1 MRFTPELLVRVM
13 AQMDSDDQN
22 VRIVAME
29 KARTMLAGGHVTFA
43 MLGQYSM
50 DRLREEAATEARPD
64 NVESGRTIRTRSTRS
79 FTRSAPDKPYIH
91 ARVAGRFA
99 RTHKGKP
106 VIRGSIPPKG
116 SYGRLR
122 VLSDVEDDAGFG
134 YRKLRLSLEANE
146 AVYEPFVV
154 IDKNDEVLST
164 IRNASISGSPFE
176 IK

>member
-1 MRFTPELLVRVM
+1 MRFTPELLIRVM

-50 DRLREEAATEARPD
+50 DRLREEKDAGD
-64 NVESGRTIRTRSTRS
+64 LHGQIESGRTIRTRSTGS
-79 FTRSAPDKPYIH
+79 FTRSTPDKPYVH
-91 ARVAGRFA
+91 PRVAGRFA
-99 RTHKGKP
+99 RSHKGKP
-106 VIRGSIPPKG
+106 VIRGTIPPKG

-134 YRKLRLSLEANE
+134 YRKLRLSLDANE
-146 AVYEPFVV
+146 AIYEPFVV
-154 IDKNDEVLST
+154 IDKNEEVLST